1 MSGAN
6 QPVNHRRALERL
18 ARQGLA
24 RRVDVNQKQ
33 RGGRR
38 GGVELLF
45 YLSDARSGEA
55 IIAGAMRNGIKDPV
69 KAKTN
74 YTRGGLKGRHTKIR
88 NDFLIRAILD
98 AGRTPGVEV
107 DRERVGGESHRGF
120 PVLGAKVT
128 HDKAGRKLSGFDLA
142 KARYEELQPDG
153 YLPVRFRA
161 DSPGGGSVECPF
173 LVELELWTRTDV
185 VAEKIDGYAA
195 AWARMHGDAVR
206 RWADKSGRSGV
217 PRDYFVGLPPEV
229 APVVFL
235 FETGAAA
242 RRMRDR
248 LYAGEGGP
256 MDRYDA
262 FAGRLADFGVYPGR
276 LFLFCGMDD
285 ILPRLR
291 YSDPDLGE
299 LRETSGHVFDAVYAE
314 FAKYLETPEK
324 EDDGRGATLFARDVS
339 LREVA
344 LYRRDCQR
352 DRDSGG

>member
-6 QPVNHRRALERL
+6 QPVNHRRALGRL

-24 RRVDVNQKQ
+24 RRVDINKKQ

-69 KAKTN
+69 KAKAN
-74 YTRGGLKGRHTKIR
+74 YMRGGLKGRHTKIR

-107 DRERVGGESHRGF
+107 DRGRVGGESHGGF

-128 HDKAGRKLSGFDLA
+128 RDKAGRKLTGFDLA
-142 KARYEELQPDG
+142 KAGYEELQPDG

-173 LVELELWTRTDV
+173 LVELELWTRTDL

-206 RWADKSGRSGV
+206 GWAEERGKSGV
-217 PRDYFVGLPPEV
+217 PKDFFVGLPPGV

-262 FAGRLADFGVYPGR
+262 FAKRLADFGVYPGR

-299 LRETSGHVFDAVYAE
+299 LRENSGHVFDAVYAE
-314 FAKYLETPEK
+314 FAKYLESPER
-324 EDDGRGATLFARDVS
+324 EGNDRGATLVARDVS
-339 LREVA
+339 LLEVA
-344 LYRRDCQR
+344 LYRRNCQR
-352 DRDSGG
+352 DRDFRG

>member
-1 MSGAN
+1 MTGAN
-6 QPVNHRRALERL
+6 QPVNHRRALDRL
-18 ARQGLA
+18 ARQGLV
-24 RRVDVNQKQ
+24 RRVDINKKQ

-45 YLSDARSGEA
+45 FLSDARSGEA

-69 KAKTN
+69 KAKAN
-74 YTRGGLKGRHTKIR
+74 YMRGGLKGRHTKIR

-98 AGRTPGVEV
+98 AGRTPGAEV

-128 HDKAGRKLSGFDLA
+128 RDKAGRKLSGFDLA
-142 KARYEELQPDG
+142 KTGYEELNGDG

-206 RWADKSGRSGV
+206 GWPEKSGKSGV
-217 PRDYFVGLPPEV
+217 PKDFFVGLPTEV

-248 LYAGEGGP
+248 LYAGEGGA

-262 FAGRLADFGVYPGR
+262 LAKRLANFGVYVGR
-276 LFLFCGMDD
+276 LFLFCGMDE

-314 FAKYLETPEK
+314 FAKYLESPEK
-324 EDDGRGATLFARDVS
+324 EGNESGATLVARDVS

-352 DRDSGG
+352 DRDFKG

>member
-6 QPVNHRRALERL
+6 QPVNHRRALDRL

-24 RRVDVNQKQ
+24 RRVDVNKKQ

-74 YTRGGLKGRHTKIR
+74 YMRGGLKGRHTKIR

-128 HDKAGRKLSGFDLA
+128 RDKAGRKLSGFDLA
-142 KARYEELQPDG
+142 KAGYEELQPDG

-173 LVELELWTRTDV
+173 LVELELWTRTDP

-195 AWARMHGDAVR
+195 AWARMHGDAVKG
-206 RWADKSGRSGV
+206 WAEERGRSGV
-217 PRDYFVGLPPEV
+217 HKDQFVGLPPG
-229 APVVFL
+229 VVPILFL

-248 LYAGEGGP
+248 LYPGEEGA
-256 MDRYDA
+256 MDRYHA
-262 FAGRLADFGVYPGR
+262 FASRLAHFGVYPGR

-299 LRETSGHVFDAVYAE
+299 LRETSGRVFDAVYAE
-314 FAKYLETPEK
+314 FAKYLETPEG
-324 EDDGRGATLFARDVS
+324 EDNERNALLVARDVS

-352 DRDSGG
+352 DRDIGG

>member
-1 MSGAN
+1 MSGVN
-6 QPVNHRRALERL
+6 QSVNHRRALDRL
-18 ARQGLA
+18 ARQGLV
-24 RRVDVNQKQ
+24 RRVDINKKQ

-38 GGVELLF
+38 GGVEHLYFLN
-45 YLSDARSGEA
+45 DARSGEA
-55 IIAGAMRNGIKDPV
+55 IIAGAMRNGIKDFGKT
-69 KAKTN
+69 KAN
-74 YTRGGLKGRHTKIR
+74 YMRGGLKGRHTKIR

-107 DRERVGGESHRGF
+107 DRDRVSGESHRGF
-120 PVLGAKVT
+120 PILGAKVT
-128 HDKAGRKLSGFDLA
+128 HDQAGRKLAGFDLA
-142 KARYEELQPDG
+142 KAGYEELHPDG
-153 YLPVRFRA
+153 YLPVRFPT
-161 DSPGGGSVECPF
+161 DSPEGSVVECPF

-195 AWARMHGDAVR
+195 AWARMHQDAVR
-206 RWADKSGRSGV
+206 GWPEKTGKSGV
-217 PRDYFVGLPPEV
+217 PKDYCVGLPPEV

-248 LYAGEGGP
+248 LYEGEGGS

-262 FAGRLADFGVYPGR
+262 FTNRLADFGVYLGR
-276 LFLFCGMDD
+276 LFLFGGMDE

-291 YSDPDLGE
+291 FSDPDLGE
-299 LRETSGHVFDAVYAE
+299 LRETSGHLFDAVYAE

-324 EDDGRGATLFARDVS
+324 EANGRSAALVARDVS

-344 LYRRDCQR
+344 LYRRGCQR
-352 DRDSGG
+352 DKDFRE

>member
-6 QPVNHRRALERL
+6 QPVNHRRALDRL

-24 RRVDVNQKQ
+24 RRVDVNKKQ

-38 GGVELLF
+38 GGVEHLYFLN
-45 YLSDARSGEA
+45 DARGGEA
-55 IIAGAMRNGIKDPV
+55 IIAGALRNGIKDPGRA
-69 KAKTN
+69 KAN
-74 YTRGGLKGRHTKIR
+74 YMRGGLKGRHTKIR
-88 NDFLIRAILD
+88 NDFLIRAMLD
-98 AGRTPGVEV
+98 AGRTPGAEV

-128 HDKAGRKLSGFDLA
+128 RDRAGRKLSGFDLA
-142 KARYEELQPDG
+142 KAGYEELQPDG

-161 DSPGGGSVECPF
+161 DSREAGYVECPF

-195 AWARMHGDAVR
+195 AWARMHGAAVAEWPKKTGSKR
-206 RWADKSGRSGV
+206 V
-217 PRDYFVGLPPEV
+217 PMDYFVGLPPGI

-235 FETGAAA
+235 FQTGMAA

-262 FAGRLADFGVYPGR
+262 FTKRLADFGVYVGR
-276 LFLFCGMDD
+276 LFLFGGMDE

-299 LRETSGHVFDAVYAE
+299 LRETSGHVFDALYAE
-314 FAKYLETPEK
+314 FAKYLESPEK
-324 EDDGRGATLFARDVS
+324 EGDDRGATLVARDVS
-339 LREVA
+339 LRDVA

-352 DRDSGG
+352 DRDFGG